1 MKKFLSVLIAVI
13 GFVSCATYAPQP
25 NLPPEIRTIAVPVF
39 INSTNVFNMEQYIT
53 QKTVDGFITDGRVSV
68 MDEFRADAVAKCI
81 ITKYILTPIV
91 FDEKQTPVQYRL
103 RIYVDIT
110 MFDNKAQVEMYKQK
124 DIWEE
129 TTFFVVNNIG
139 MPAENEEIAR
149 IRVLDQLAGRIVRRV
164 IYGSM
169 N

>member
-1 MKKFLSVLIAVI
+1 MKKFAVLTVLALMLA
-13 GFVSCATYAPQP
+13 SCATYAPQP

-39 INSTNVFNMEQYIT
+39 INSTNTFNIEQYIT

-68 MDEFRADAVAKCI
+68 MDEFRADAVAKCT
-81 ITKYILTPIV
+81 ITRYILTPIV

-103 RIYVDIT
+103 RVYVDIS
-110 MFDNKAQVEMYKQK
+110 MFDNKAQAEMYKQK

-129 TTFFVVNNIG
+129 TTYFVVNNMG
-139 MPAENEEIAR
+139 MPAETEELAR
-149 IRVLDQLAGRIVRRV
+149 TRVLDQLAGRIVRRV
-164 IYGSM
+164 VYGSM